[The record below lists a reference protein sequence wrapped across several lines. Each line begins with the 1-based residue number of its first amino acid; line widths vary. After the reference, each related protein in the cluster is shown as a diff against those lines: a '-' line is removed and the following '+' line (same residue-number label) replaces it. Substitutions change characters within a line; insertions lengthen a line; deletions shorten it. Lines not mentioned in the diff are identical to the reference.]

1 MTAKKKNFQD
11 ATLLNVR
18 VTRRLVAALELR
30 VRALEDELVQLLAE
44 AQRNA
49 VSECRSDSK

>member
-30 VRALEDELVQLLAE
+30 VRALEDELVQLLSE
-44 AQRNA
+44 AQTKA
-49 VSECRSDSK
+49 SEECRSASK